1 MNKKNLTSVISMA
14 SVFVMLA
21 WGTIAHSY
29 EYAWLVVPAGGI
41 LIAIVS
47 MFSDNKKNDE
57 QA

>member
-1 MNKKNLTSVISMA
+1 
-14 SVFVMLA
+14 MLA

-47 MFSDNKKNDE
+47 MFSDKKNDE
-57 QA
+57 QV